1 MPTCTAEQLR
11 DELRQIDTDLARLG
25 EQEREAEHGIDG
37 LALQARRG
45 DANAEKQVSDLEAAC
60 ASAAANRRRLKAAR
74 CSVEA
79 ELQVTLA
86 VAEREAVKERARE
99 ARKLLATFRKRGAAM
114 EAMLR
119 KILADYYGIQADMA
133 TLANLG
139 MTRINPG
146 LVKANCRRAFRA
158 ALIPI
163 RQDLEMTLVPPLER
177 RSFANLV
184 AAWAGTTERL
194 INGILN
200 EPEGVSAPTQPA
212 EALEQAHAGA

>member
-1 MPTCTAEQLR
+1 MSKRTVEHLR
-11 DELRQIDTDLARLG
+11 DELRQIDADLARISEKELK
-25 EQEREAEHGIDG
+25 AEHAIDD

-45 DANAEKQVSDLEAAC
+45 DATAEKQISEHEAAC

-99 ARKLLATFRKRGAAM
+99 ARKLLATFRKRGTAI
-114 EAMLR
+114 EAGLR
-119 KILADYYGIQADMA
+119 KALADYTGIQADMA

-139 MTRINPG
+139 MTRINSG

-177 RSFANLV
+177 RSFADLV
-184 AAWAGTTERL
+184 AAWGGTTERL

-200 EPEGVSAPTQPA
+200 EPEEIPAHTQPA
-212 EALEQAHAGA
+212 EALEQARAGA